1 VSKTQEDIIEYA
13 RPNNKRTTDPNT
25 LVLGGETPPN
35 QDYLPP
41 NNAFNWRDHKHF
53 IVVQHQPA
61 IAAYRDSDG
70 SVCIRQ
76 EDIWGDGRDV
86 TIYFTP
92 EHAEKIA
99 NAIMAL
105 AERAE

>member
-1 VSKTQEDIIEYA
+1 MSKKIQEEIIEYA
-13 RPNNKRTTDPNT
+13 RPNNRRTTDPNT
-25 LVLGGETPPN
+25 LVLDGETPAK
-35 QDYLPP
+35 QDSPLDK
-41 NNAFNWRDHKHF
+41 AFNWRDNKHF

-61 IAAYRDSDG
+61 IAAYRDGNG

-86 TIYFTP
+86 TIYFAP

-99 NAIMAL
+99 NAIMVL

>member
-1 VSKTQEDIIEYA
+1 MSKKQEDIIEYA
-13 RPNNKRTTDPNT
+13 RPNSKETTDPNT
-25 LVLGGETPPN
+25 LVLDGGTSAK
-35 QDYLPP
+35 QDSPP
-41 NNAFNWRDHKHF
+41 NNAFNWRDHKYF

-61 IAAYRDSDG
+61 IAAYRDGDG

-99 NAIMAL
+99 NAIMTL